1 MRSAHSG
8 VRDRARAVP
17 SAGSVSVLLQGSAL
31 GVQERDLRGDEPPSL
46 AVEPLDAAIFGG

>member
-1 MRSAHSG
+1 MRIAHSG